1 MSLKI
6 CTAEFMISD
15 SVGTGFSQSWLPA
28 MTAERT
34 PTSGKDGNVDRAPD
48 QVPFIDSEILWTNSY
63 ADPVHVGVSIH
74 RAPRS
79 FTSSSPNTLVLDD
92 AWTFDIG
99 DSPSAP
105 VPTGTN
111 SGVGIRFQ
119 TRQNAYALVY
129 TRIFRDFPDSVSYVE
144 VGAVDPGQTM
154 HFRYRCL
161 FSTPG
166 GWRTPVQPLHIAQ
179 ARFARLRMWTGPWV
193 SGSV

>member
-6 CTAEFMISD
+6 CAAEFMISD
-15 SVGTGFSQSWLPA
+15 SVGTGFSQSFLPTVVA
-28 MTAERT
+28 TRDAV
-34 PTSGKDGNVDRAPD
+34 SGKDGNVDRAPD
-48 QVPFIDSEILWTNSY
+48 QVVFIDSEILWTNTY
-63 ADPVHVGVSIH
+63 EDPVHVAVSVH

-79 FTSSSPNTLVLDD
+79 LVSSSPNTLVLDD
-92 AWTFDIG
+92 AWTFDVG
-99 DSPSAP
+99 ESPNAP
-105 VPTGTN
+105 VPSGTN

-144 VGAVDPGQTM
+144 VGAVDPGQTV

-179 ARFARLRMWTGPWV
+179 ARWARLRMWVAPWMT
-193 SGSV
+193 GSV